1 MGDPY
6 IRSTPGSDRTKS
18 GGGIRQKREIKADEH
33 TMPTTVDDIVKDIE
47 WLVETELQFLWT
59 KDRIGDPDLQRAVNV
74 LVAVHR
80 RLRPTE
86 RRRSIPRQ

>member
-1 MGDPY
+1 MPDPY

-33 TMPTTVDDIVKDIE
+33 TLPTTVEDCCKEIE

-59 KDRIGDPDLQRAVNV
+59 KDRIADGDLQRAVNL
-74 LVAVHR
+74 LVALHR
-80 RLRPTE
+80 RLRPAE
-86 RRRSIPRQ
+86 RRRIIPGQ